1 MPDRLRLTLEV
12 VYAVRSAV
20 GADFTVGVRSSQG
33 KVNDFAHKWRGISE
47 AIEVYT
53 LLGRAPVD

>member
-1 MPDRLRLTLEV
+1 MD
-12 VYAVRSAV
+12 AVRSAV